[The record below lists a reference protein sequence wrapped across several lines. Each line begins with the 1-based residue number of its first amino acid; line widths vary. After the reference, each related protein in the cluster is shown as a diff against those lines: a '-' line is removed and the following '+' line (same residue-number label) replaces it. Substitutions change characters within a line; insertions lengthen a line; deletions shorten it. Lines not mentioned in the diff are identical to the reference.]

1 MFNRSRHSHWHRNF
15 AVVLLAARVS
25 TTLATS
31 PSKRRRSKEKERK
44 IYNSWRE
51 ARPSRRLAF
60 VGDIMSTT
68 SGRGRGSRPESHYT
82 LTRPSRLRTFETRL
96 LDLVSLSLEQNPNL
110 SIYTIFVF
118 AVFFSSHNDSYTYTT
133 RSQSK
138 RKTRYVAY
146 FKLVWITTK
155 RGGRKIM

>member
-15 AVVLLAARVS
+15 AVVSLAARVS

-31 PSKRRRSKEKERK
+31 QSKRRRSKEKERK
-44 IYNSWRE
+44 TYNSWRE
-51 ARPSRRLAF
+51 ARPSRRLGI

-68 SGRGRGSRPESHYT
+68 SGRGRGTRPQSLYT
-82 LTRPSRLRTFETRL
+82 LTRPSRLGTFETRL

-110 SIYTIFVF
+110 SIYTVFVF

-138 RKTRYVAY
+138 RKTRYMSLIGV
-146 FKLVWITTK
+146 LLI
-155 RGGRKIM
+155 